1 MRRFFSSLLLFIS
14 CLAASVG
21 GRVVDSSGQPI
32 EGATVEI
39 RSGSGVLVYS
49 TKSNAE
55 GRFEWAEAR
64 PLSYQVRVFSDG
76 FNSSERIVSNGEFE
90 IRLEPSS
97 AYTRLTIT
105 ATRGNAEQVM
115 ESPHV
120 TTILEQND
128 FQKRPLL
135 TLGNALEATPGI
147 LVQQTSTAQVSPF
160 LRGLTGYQVL
170 NLMDGIRF
178 NNSTFRS
185 GPNQYLA
192 FVEPSQAQRVEA
204 LLGPTGAQYGSDSL
218 GGTIHVTSQEARF
231 ADDRKWQTH
240 GSFNLSGGTA
250 DLSGF
255 AAGRISAANEKLF
268 WLFGASGR
276 KHNDLRAGGGQD
288 SRNVFHRFFGMPL
301 DSVRDLVG
309 SRQQDTGFRQYGIE
323 TKLAFRPSTSQ
334 ILTLNYQRGVQDQ
347 VRGYKDL
354 LGGLGRLKSDFTPQ
368 DLNWF
373 YTRYEFLPK
382 GIFDTV
388 SGTFSVNQQ
397 TDGSR
402 RQNLLASDPITT
414 DLSSVRVYGYSGQAS
429 THWTSRLQ
437 LSFGGDAYDEHIGS
451 SREVVNPVSGV
462 ITRPRPLYPDNSRYG
477 NFGLFTQGNWQV
489 HRKLRASAGVRWTGI
504 RFSDTRNT
512 LWFRD
517 TTFHSS
523 LRWDLTSVF
532 GLHGVVSR
540 GFRAPNL
547 NDLGALGLNDL
558 GYEIPASEAIP
569 AGALLSTDSGES
581 AISKGEPLRALA
593 AESLMN
599 YEFGMRI
606 TTRKFFTRVQG
617 FNANLQDPIVRRT
630 LLFPIGSAPG
640 QLAGLPVTVLP
651 QTAAQRGQGVVAVA
665 TAQDPRAVKAFVN
678 DGASRYYGIETQSR
692 YVFSRSLAVE
702 ANYSY
707 LVGRDL
713 NPNRNIRRL
722 PPQSGT
728 IVVRHTPG
736 GRRPWVEV
744 SMTATG
750 AQSRLSGGDVDD
762 ERIGASI
769 RRADVASFFRGK
781 RVSQYLENGIFRP
794 TGETLLQIQNRVLP
808 GLNDTTRVPLYTS
821 TAGWTTVAVRSGIQ
835 VGERWQLMG
844 AIENLTDRNY
854 RVHGSGI
861 DSPGLNVYLNLSYR
875 F

>member
-1 MRRFFSSLLLFIS
+1 
-14 CLAASVG
+14 
-21 GRVVDSSGQPI
+21 VV
-32 EGATVEI
+32 
-39 RSGSGVLVYS
+39 
-49 TKSNAE
+49 
-55 GRFEWAEAR
+55 
-64 PLSYQVRVFSDG
+64 
-76 FNSSERIVSNGEFE
+76 
-90 IRLEPSS
+90 
-97 AYTRLTIT
+97 
-105 ATRGNAEQVM
+105 
-115 ESPHV
+115 
-120 TTILEQND
+120 
-128 FQKRPLL
+128 
-135 TLGNALEATPGI
+135 
-147 LVQQTSTAQVSPF
+147 
-160 LRGLTGYQVL
+160 
-170 NLMDGIRF
+170 
-178 NNSTFRS
+178 
-185 GPNQYLA
+185 
-192 FVEPSQAQRVEA
+192 
-204 LLGPTGAQYGSDSL
+204 
-218 GGTIHVTSQEARF
+218 
-231 ADDRKWQTH
+231 
-240 GSFNLSGGTA
+240 
-250 DLSGF
+250 
-255 AAGRISAANEKLF
+255 
-268 WLFGASGR
+268 
-276 KHNDLRAGGGQD
+276 
-288 SRNVFHRFFGMPL
+288 
-301 DSVRDLVG
+301 
-309 SRQQDTGFRQYGIE
+309 
-323 TKLAFRPSTSQ
+323 
-334 ILTLNYQRGVQDQ
+334 
-347 VRGYKDL
+347 
-354 LGGLGRLKSDFTPQ
+354 
-368 DLNWF
+368 
-373 YTRYEFLPK
+373 
-382 GIFDTV
+382 
-388 SGTFSVNQQ
+388 
-397 TDGSR
+397 
-402 RQNLLASDPITT
+402 
-414 DLSSVRVYGYSGQAS
+414 
-429 THWTSRLQ
+429 
-437 LSFGGDAYDEHIGS
+437 
-451 SREVVNPVSGV
+451 
-462 ITRPRPLYPDNSRYG
+462 TRPRPLYPDNSRYG

-581 AISKGEPLRALA
+581 AISKGQQLRALA

-617 FNANLQDPIVRRT
+617 FNADLQDPIVRRT
-630 LLFPIGSAPG
+630 LLFPAGSAPG

-665 TAQDPRAVKAFVN
+665 TSQDPRAVKAFVN

-692 YVFSRSLAVE
+692 YLFSRSLAVE

-707 LVGRDL
+707 LLGRDL

-736 GRRPWVEV
+736 GKRPWVEL

-750 AQSRLSGGDVDD
+750 AQRRLSGGDVDD

-769 RRADVASFFRGK
+769 RRADIASFFRGT
-781 RVSQYLENGIFRP
+781 RVSQYLDNGVFRP

-821 TAGWTTVAVRSGIQ
+821 TTGWTTVAVRSGIP

-844 AIENLTDRNY
+844 TIENLMDRNY

-861 DSPGLNVYLNLSYR
+861 DSPGFNVYLNLSYR